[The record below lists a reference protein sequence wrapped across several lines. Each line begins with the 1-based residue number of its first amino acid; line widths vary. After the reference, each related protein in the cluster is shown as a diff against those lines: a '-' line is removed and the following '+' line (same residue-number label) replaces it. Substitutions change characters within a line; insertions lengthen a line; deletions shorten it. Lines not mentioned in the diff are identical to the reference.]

1 MNVLH
6 GHHHLTLCVGGAQED
21 YDFHANLLGLK
32 SVKKTILYDGKLP
45 IYHLYYGNENGD
57 PGTLITTFSFR
68 HTGLKAER
76 GTGQVRIIACSVP
89 APALAFWKSRLESHG
104 YRVEELE
111 RFGEHRL
118 RFQHPCGIE
127 YELVGTGNDARTPR
141 GTEDI
146 PADKAIRGVH
156 SVTVSVRSIRESA
169 KFMQLAMGFEQT
181 RDERSGEYHRFEVNG
196 GGPGK
201 TVEFIVEPDR
211 DQGSWF
217 YGEGIVHHVAFK
229 VNDKDVQKDYKD
241 YLEGLGFT
249 DVSESK
255 DRGYFHSIY
264 FRTPGGALFEAAY
277 SVPEGFGVDEPRDRL
292 GHDFILPA
300 FVDGKRRAEI
310 MAQLE
315 KITY

>member
-21 YDFHANLLGLK
+21 YTFHSDLLGLK

-76 GTGQVRIIACSVP
+76 GTGQVRTIACSIP
-89 APALAFWKSRLESHG
+89 EAALPFWKERLESHG
-104 YRVEELE
+104 HGVEELE

-127 YELVGTGNDARTPR
+127 YELVGARNDSRQPR
-141 GTEDI
+141 GTAEI
-146 PADKAIRGVH
+146 PEHKAIRGVH
-156 SVTVSVRSIRESA
+156 SVTVSVRSIKESA
-169 KFMQLAMGFEQT
+169 KFMNLAMGFEQT
-181 RDERSGEYHRFEVNG
+181 RDDGAGAYHRFEVDG

-229 VNDKDVQKDYKD
+229 VNDRDVQKDYKD

-264 FRTPGGALFEAAY
+264 FRTPAGALFEAAY
-277 SVPEGFGVDEPRDRL
+277 SVPEGFCVDEPRDRL
-292 GHDFILPA
+292 GHDFILPG
-300 FVDGKRRAEI
+300 FVDAGRRAEI
-310 MAQLE
+310 LAQLE